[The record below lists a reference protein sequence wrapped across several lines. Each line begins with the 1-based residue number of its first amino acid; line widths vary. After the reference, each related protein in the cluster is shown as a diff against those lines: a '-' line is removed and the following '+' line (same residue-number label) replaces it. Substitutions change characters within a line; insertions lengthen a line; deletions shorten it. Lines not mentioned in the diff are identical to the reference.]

1 MAEPLATEGLVYDRS
16 GCYLVVAEDFRVTPS
31 RDYAPAYQR
40 DSIALRVSGQ
50 FTVGCPVPTASIRKL
65 TVTPGTQTAKK

>member
-1 MAEPLATEGLVYDRS
+1 MPSMAPTEALVYDRS

-40 DSIALRVSGQ
+40 DSVALRVSGQ
-50 FTVGCPVPTASIRKL
+50 FTVAVPVPAASIRK
-65 TVTPGTQTAKK
+65 